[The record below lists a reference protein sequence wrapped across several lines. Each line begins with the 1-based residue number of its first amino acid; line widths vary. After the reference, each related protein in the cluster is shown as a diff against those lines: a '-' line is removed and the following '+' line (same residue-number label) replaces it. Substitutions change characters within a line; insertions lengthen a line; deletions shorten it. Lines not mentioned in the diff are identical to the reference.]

1 MHVYSC
7 GDQGWHGA
15 RTPAASIRVM
25 DEQTFRAGRQN
36 PQEGGPKGIDVDDG
50 MTVLVTTTEHQPL
63 QFLDA
68 AAVLAA
74 APLLS
79 PVVEAEYELA
89 QLDAAAQIKAHARK
103 AELRAAEAEARAAQ
117 AEKRVRELTG
127 LAAHQEK
134 RAEKFKAKA
143 ARAKAKA
150 GLVIGGR
157 PRRITAPLSWLFYA
171 LKRPN

>member
-1 MHVYSC
+1 
-7 GDQGWHGA
+7 
-15 RTPAASIRVM
+15 
-25 DEQTFRAGRQN
+25 
-36 PQEGGPKGIDVDDG
+36 
-50 MTVLVTTTEHQPL
+50 
-63 QFLDA
+63 
-68 AAVLAA
+68 
-74 APLLS
+74 
-79 PVVEAEYELA
+79 VVEAEYELG
-89 QLDAAAQIKAHARK
+89 QLDAAAQIKAHARN

-143 ARAKAKA
+143 ARQKAKAARAKAKA